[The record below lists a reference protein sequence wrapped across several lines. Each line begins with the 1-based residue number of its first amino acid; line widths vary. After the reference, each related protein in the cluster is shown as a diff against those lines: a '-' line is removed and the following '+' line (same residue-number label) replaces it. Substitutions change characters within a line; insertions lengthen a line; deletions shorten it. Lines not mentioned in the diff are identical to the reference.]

1 MPMRTLPWMAALA
14 LMPTVRRAPRA
25 ARTRRQPT
33 AGGSRRQC
41 PGRCSRGLG
50 RRATTVPAGPTE
62 RERRSVARSGSA
74 IAERRSLARSA
85 SAPAAPGTS
94 GVWLGGADALPGDRI
109 PGDLLAARGFDV
121 RVDDADDVLALL
133 NDLAPVEPDH
143 PVAGVLDLLEVVR
156 DKEDSA
162 RLLAEFVDPGVAF
175 DPELGVTGR
184 QRLVDQ
190 QDLVVLG
197 CRDGEPEP

>member
-14 LMPTVRRAPRA
+14 LMPTLRRAPRA
-25 ARTRRQPT
+25 ARARRQPT

-50 RRATTVPAGPTE
+50 RRATAAPAGPTE

-85 SAPAAPGTS
+85 SAPAAPATS

-121 RVDDADDVLALL
+121 RVDDTDDVLALL

-143 PVAGVLDLLEVVR
+143 QAAGRLALLDAAR
-156 DKEDSA
+156 GQQDRA
-162 RLLAEFVDPGVAF
+162 RLH
-175 DPELGVTGR
+175 
-184 QRLVDQ
+184 
-190 QDLVVLG
+190 
-197 CRDGEPEP
+197 